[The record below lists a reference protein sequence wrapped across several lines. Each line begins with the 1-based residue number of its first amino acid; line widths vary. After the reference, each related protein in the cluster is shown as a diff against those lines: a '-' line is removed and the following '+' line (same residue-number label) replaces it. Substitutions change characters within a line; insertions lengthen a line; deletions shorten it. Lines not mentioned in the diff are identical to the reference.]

1 MCPAPKEKIYL
12 PLKSV
17 RQRLLTYP
25 LPLFPAPDS
34 QSPVCRRVSPE
45 NHFQKK
51 SSTVIRPSPSAAI
64 MQRVE
69 EDSRMTSYTHH
80 ISGRLRIRY
89 PQLKNNPAR
98 AKVVETALRKIDGV
112 LSVETSAVT
121 GSLLIRY
128 DARAGKRTAL
138 LEKLYHAKQQL
149 GLVPYAPAPA
159 ARTSQQRNVAEV
171 LADKALNM
179 IVEKCIE
186 RSTYALL
193 AALL

>member
-1 MCPAPKEKIYL
+1 
-12 PLKSV
+12 
-17 RQRLLTYP
+17 
-25 LPLFPAPDS
+25 
-34 QSPVCRRVSPE
+34 
-45 NHFQKK
+45 
-51 SSTVIRPSPSAAI
+51 